1 MNALLI
7 DNDLKTLTKL
17 GNLLSRDGR
26 FSSIWYCS
34 EPAVALKQVKQQLPE
49 VIFLAARFISSS
61 EASSSANAGGG
72 IALANQIRRN
82 FPIVNLIFLAAETG
96 DAYAA
101 FQSYPLAFLC
111 KPLKMSNL
119 KPVLD
124 RLFFVTSL
132 TNVGEA
138 YACGAVTS
146 VNEAA
151 ENICGRIINNK
162 ENITDGSRMLYP
174 IHCFGNFEISQ
185 PHNPEIKLKLPTRL
199 SRDLL
204 AFMIVNL
211 DRTVS
216 RDELMSC
223 LLPKRTGERAVNLLH
238 VNLYKLRRFLEQ
250 NRHIL
255 GDTAIN
261 ECYRL
266 RLPMGICDLADYTRF
281 VRSQI
286 KVSAKTIKEAEFYA
300 SLWRGT
306 CFAPENYPWSDDLQT
321 ELEVAQENLLLKIA
335 DYRWQQNEPR
345 QSEAALK
352 SLIQLNPLSEDGHCN
367 LLDQYLQR
375 QERRK
380 YIREFEEYQKIMREE
395 LDINVDG
402 RYQEAYQRLIYS

>member
-7 DNDLKTLTKL
+7 DNDLKTLTEL
-17 GNLLSRDGR
+17 GNLLRRDGR
-26 FSSIWYCS
+26 FNSIWYCS
-34 EPAVALKQVKQQLPE
+34 EPAVALQQVRQQLPE
-49 VIFLAARFISSS
+49 VIFLATRFRSLT
-61 EASSSANAGGG
+61 EASASFKADG
-72 IALANQIRRN
+72 ITLANQIRRN
-82 FPIVNLIFLAAETG
+82 FPVINLIFLATETSE
-96 DAYAA
+96 AYAA

-111 KPLKMSNL
+111 KPLRIRRL
-119 KPVLD
+119 RPVLD
-124 RLFFVTSL
+124 RLFLVTSQ
-132 TNVGEA
+132 VGGCKEN
-138 YACGAVTS
+138 ACGADAL
-146 VNEAA
+146 VNKVAA
-151 ENICGRIINNK
+151 QMSGRNIN
-162 ENITDGSRMLYP
+162 ESEDAADGVCKLYP
-174 IHCFGNFEISQ
+174 IRCFGNYEISQ
-185 PHNPEIKLKLPTRL
+185 PQSTNIKFKLPTRL
-199 SRDLL
+199 SKDLL
-204 AFMIVNL
+204 AFLIVNL

-223 LLPKRTGERAVNLLH
+223 LLPKRTDARAVNLLH

-255 GDTAIN
+255 GDAAIN

-266 RLPMGICDLADYTRF
+266 RLPGGVCDLADYTRF
-281 VRSQI
+281 VRNQI
-286 KVSAKTIKEAEFYA
+286 KLSEKTIKEAEFYA
-300 SLWRGT
+300 ALWRGS

-321 ELEVAQENLLLKIA
+321 ELEVAQENLLLRIA
-335 DYRWQQNEPR
+335 NYRWQQDEPR

-402 RYQEAYQRLIYS
+402 HYQKAYQQLIYS